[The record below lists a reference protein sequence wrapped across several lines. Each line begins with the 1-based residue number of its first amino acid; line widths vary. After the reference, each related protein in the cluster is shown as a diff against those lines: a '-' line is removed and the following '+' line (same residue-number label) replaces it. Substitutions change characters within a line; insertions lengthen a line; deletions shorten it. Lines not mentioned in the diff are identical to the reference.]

1 MNWVSNRCDPWLM
14 PTSPLTERMASRLS
28 ELQRQAQMRELSIIQ
43 GVNLCSNDYLGLSTD
58 PRLKEA
64 LREGLEYC
72 ERTGATGSRLLS
84 GHHAVWDKLEAEFAA
99 FAGTEAALFFNSGFA
114 ANTGLLSALL
124 GPGDVVFSDALNH
137 ASIIDGIRL
146 SGVQKVIYPHSDL
159 NFLGDTLRRH
169 SQTGGSRVIVT
180 ESIFSMDGDR
190 APIRELFQ
198 LAERYG
204 AEVIVDE
211 AHATGACGPRGRGLV
226 AGLGLAR
233 QTLAAVHTCGKA
245 LASAGAFICG
255 SKTLKQFL
263 INHARSFI
271 FSTALPPYLA
281 FQVRAALRLSNSM
294 EGEREHLASLSARL
308 RERLCSLGFDCGAS
322 SSHIVPLVIGG
333 NEAALDLAAALQA
346 RGFAV
351 RAIRSPSV
359 PPGTERLRLSL
370 TARLTMDDIERFADT
385 VLAVSPLN
393 IAHG

>member
-1 MNWVSNRCDPWLM
+1 MQ
-14 PTSPLTERMASRLS
+14 TSPLTERMASRLS
-28 ELQRQAQMRELSIIQ
+28 ELERQAQMRELSTIR

-58 PRLKEA
+58 PHLKDA
-64 LREGLEYC
+64 LREGLAYC

-84 GHHAVWDKLEAEFAA
+84 GHHAVWDELEAEFAA
-99 FAGTEAALFFNSGFA
+99 FAGTETALFFNSGFA
-114 ANTGLLSALL
+114 ANTGLLSGLL
-124 GPGDVVFSDALNH
+124 GPGDVIFSDALNH

-146 SGVQKVIYPHSDL
+146 SRTQKVIYPHGDL
-159 NFLGDTLRRH
+159 NFLEDTLRWH
-169 SQTGGSRVIVT
+169 SQTSGSRVIVT

-190 APIRELFQ
+190 APIGELFQ
-198 LAERYG
+198 LGERYG
-204 AEVIVDE
+204 AEIILDE

-226 AGLGLAR
+226 AALGLTEQA
-233 QTLAAVHTCGKA
+233 LAVVHTCGKA

-281 FQVRAALRLSNSM
+281 IQVRAALRLANSM
-294 EGEREHLASLSARL
+294 EAERDHLVSLSARL
-308 RERLCSLGFDCGAS
+308 RERSCSFGFDCGPS
-322 SSHIVPLVIGG
+322 DSHIVPLVIGG
-333 NEAALDLAAALQA
+333 NKAALELAAALQA

-370 TARLTMDDIERFADT
+370 TARLTMDEIERFTNT
-385 VLAVSPLN
+385 VLAVCPRN
-393 IAHG
+393 IAYG

>member
-1 MNWVSNRCDPWLM
+1 M
-14 PTSPLTERMASRLS
+14 PTSLLTKRMASRLS
-28 ELQRQAQMRELSIIQ
+28 DLERQSQMRELSTIQ

-58 PRLKEA
+58 PRLKES
-64 LREGLEYC
+64 LQEGLEYS
-72 ERTGATGSRLLS
+72 ERISATGSRLLS
-84 GHHAVWDKLEAEFAA
+84 GHHAVWDELEARFAA

-146 SGVQKVIYPHSDL
+146 SGVHKVIYPHGDL
-159 NFLGDTLRRH
+159 NFLADAMRGH
-169 SQTGGSRVIVT
+169 SQTSGSRVIVT

-190 APIRELFQ
+190 APLNELFQ
-198 LAERYG
+198 LAARYG
-204 AEVIVDE
+204 AEIIVDE
-211 AHATGACGPRGRGLV
+211 AHATGVCGPHGRGLV
-226 AGLGLAR
+226 AELGLA
-233 QTLAAVHTCGKA
+233 QEALAVVHTCSKA
-245 LASAGAFICG
+245 LASAGAVICG

-281 FQVRAALRLSNSM
+281 FQVRAALQLINPM
-294 EGEREHLASLSARL
+294 EAERDHLASLSTRL
-308 RERLCSLGFDCGAS
+308 RERLRSEGFDCGARD
-322 SSHIVPLVIGG
+322 SHIVPLMIGS
-333 NEAALDLAAALQA
+333 NAAALDLAMALQE

-370 TARLTMDDIERFADT
+370 TARLTMSDIDRFMDS
-385 VLAVSPLN
+385 VLAVSALD
-393 IAHG
+393 ISHG